1 MAIIASR
8 TFEIY
13 EFSDLS
19 GQSGCSSRAD
29 ERKSACENVGAR
41 LGRSSCGRPRWSWRK
56 EDDMNPLVSRSQGP
70 AWQVAPDTFPFRAS
84 GLGRLLVAL
93 AIIAGAV
100 GLVDHAAAGWR
111 SDAPIV
117 DIEAGT
123 GR

>member
-1 MAIIASR
+1 MNCPISWIGR
-8 TFEIY
+8 DVHRE
-13 EFSDLS
+13 
-19 GQSGCSSRAD
+19 RAN
-29 ERKSACENVGAR
+29 EKSARENVGAR
-41 LGRSSCGRPRWSWRK
+41 LGRSSCGRPRWSWRM

>member
-1 MAIIASR
+1 
-8 TFEIY
+8 
-13 EFSDLS
+13 
-19 GQSGCSSRAD
+19 
-29 ERKSACENVGAR
+29 
-41 LGRSSCGRPRWSWRK
+41 
-56 EDDMNPLVSRSQGP
+56 MNPLVSRSQGP
-70 AWQVAPDTFPFRAS
+70 AWRVAPDAFPFRAS

-100 GLVDHAAAGWR
+100 GLVDHAAAGWC